1 MPMKSPFKPLL
12 LILLFAGLVSTA
24 AFAGETGYTNVDNAG
39 LKVLV
44 DDGVTIVDVRRP
56 DEWRTT
62 GVIPGSALLTA
73 FDANGRFN
81 PDFPAA
87 FEALVNR
94 DEGVVLIC
102 QSGGRSTVLAR
113 TLSEQAGYKRV
124 YNVTGGI
131 SGWMADGNPTERCS
145 QC

>member
-1 MPMKSPFKPLL
+1 MKSPFKPLV
-12 LILLFAGLVSTA
+12 LILLFAGLVPTA
-24 AFAGETGYTNVDNAG
+24 TFAGEPGYTNVDNAA

-44 DDGVTIVDVRRP
+44 DDGVKIVDVRRP

-73 FDANGRFN
+73 FDAGGRFN

-94 DEGVVLIC
+94 DESVVLIC
-102 QSGGRSTVLAR
+102 QSGGRSTALAR
-113 TLSEQAGYKRV
+113 VLSEQAGYTRI
-124 YNVTGGI
+124 YNVAGGI
-131 SGWMADGNPTERCS
+131 AGWMEDGNPTVPCS

>member
-1 MPMKSPFKPLL
+1 MKSPFKPLV
-12 LILLFAGLVSTA
+12 LILLFAGLIPTA
-24 AFAGETGYTNVDNAG
+24 TFAGEPGYTNVDNAA

-44 DDGVTIVDVRRP
+44 DDGVKIVDVRRP

-94 DEGVVLIC
+94 DESVVLIC
-102 QSGGRSTVLAR
+102 QSGGRSTALAR
-113 TLSEQAGYKRV
+113 ALSEQAGYTRI
-124 YNVTGGI
+124 YNVAGGI
-131 SGWMADGNPTERCS
+131 AGWMEGGNPTVPCG

>member
-1 MPMKSPFKPLL
+1 MKSPFKPLV
-12 LILLFAGLVSTA
+12 LILLFAGLVPTA
-24 AFAGETGYTNVDNAG
+24 TFAGEPGYTNVDNAA

-44 DDGVTIVDVRRP
+44 DDGVKIVDVRRP

-94 DEGVVLIC
+94 DESVVLIC
-102 QSGGRSTVLAR
+102 QSGGRSTALAR
-113 TLSEQAGYKRV
+113 ALSEQAGYTRI
-124 YNVTGGI
+124 YNVAGGI
-131 SGWMADGNPTERCS
+131 AGWMEDGNPTVPCS

>member
-1 MPMKSPFKPLL
+1 MKSPFKPLL
-12 LILLFAGLVSTA
+12 LILLVVGLVSTA
-24 AFAGETGYTNVDNAG
+24 ASAGEPGYTNVDNAA
-39 LKVLV
+39 LEALI
-44 DDGVTIVDVRRP
+44 DDGVKIVDVRRP

-73 FDANGRFN
+73 FDARGRFN

-94 DEGVVLIC
+94 NEDVILIC
-102 QSGGRSTVLAR
+102 RSGNRSTVLAR
-113 TLSEQAGYKRV
+113 ALSAQAGYTRV

-131 SGWMADGNPTERCS
+131 AGWMEGGNPTVRCRV
-145 QC
+145 C

>member
-1 MPMKSPFKPLL
+1 MPMKSPLKPLL
-12 LILLFAGLVSTA
+12 FILLLAGLVSTA
-24 AFAGETGYTNVDNAG
+24 ASAAEPAYTDVDNAA

-56 DEWRTT
+56 DEWRAT

-73 FDANGRFN
+73 FDAGGRFN
-81 PDFPAA
+81 PEFPAA

-113 TLSEQAGYKRV
+113 MLSEKAGYTRI
-124 YNVTGGI
+124 YNVADGI
-131 SGWMADGNPTERCS
+131 AGWMDGGNSTVPCS

>member
-1 MPMKSPFKPLL
+1 MTSPLKPLL
-12 LILLFAGLVSTA
+12 LILLVFGLVSTA
-24 AFAGETGYTNVDNAG
+24 ASATEPGYTDVDNAA
-39 LKVLV
+39 LKALV
-44 DDGVTIVDVRRP
+44 DGGAKIVDVRRP

-73 FDANGRFN
+73 FDAAGRFN
-81 PDFPAA
+81 PDFPSA

-94 DEGVVLIC
+94 DEDVVLIC

-113 TLSEQAGYKRV
+113 ALSERAGYNHV
-124 YNVTGGI
+124 YNVAGGI
-131 SGWMADGNPTERCS
+131 AGWMADGNPVVRCS

>member
-1 MPMKSPFKPLL
+1 MKSPFKPLV
-12 LILLFAGLVSTA
+12 LILLFAGLVPTA
-24 AFAGETGYTNVDNAG
+24 TFAGEPGYTNVDNAA

-44 DDGVTIVDVRRP
+44 DDGVKIVDVRRP

-102 QSGGRSTVLAR
+102 QSGGRSTALAR
-113 TLSEQAGYKRV
+113 ALSEQAGYTRI
-124 YNVTGGI
+124 YNVAGGI
-131 SGWMADGNPTERCS
+131 AGWMEDGNPTVPCS

>member
-1 MPMKSPFKPLL
+1 MKSPFKPLV
-12 LILLFAGLVSTA
+12 LILLFAGLVPTA
-24 AFAGETGYTNVDNAG
+24 TFAGEPGYTNVDNAA

-44 DDGVTIVDVRRP
+44 DDGVKIVDVRRP

-102 QSGGRSTVLAR
+102 QSGGRSTALAR
-113 TLSEQAGYKRV
+113 ALSEQAGYTRI
-124 YNVTGGI
+124 YNVAGGI
-131 SGWMADGNPTERCS
+131 AGWMEGGNPTVPCS

>member
-1 MPMKSPFKPLL
+1 MKSPFKPLV
-12 LILLFAGLVSTA
+12 LILLFAGLVPTA
-24 AFAGETGYTNVDNAG
+24 TFAGEPGYTNVDNAA

-44 DDGVTIVDVRRP
+44 DDGVKIVDVRRP

-94 DEGVVLIC
+94 DESVVLIC
-102 QSGGRSTVLAR
+102 QSGGRSTALAR
-113 TLSEQAGYKRV
+113 ALSEQAGYTRI
-124 YNVTGGI
+124 YNVAGGI
-131 SGWMADGNPTERCS
+131 AGWMEGGNPTVPCS

>member
-1 MPMKSPFKPLL
+1 MKSPFKPLV
-12 LILLFAGLVSTA
+12 LILLFAGLVPTA
-24 AFAGETGYTNVDNAG
+24 TFAGEPGYTNVDNAA

-44 DDGVTIVDVRRP
+44 DDGVKIVDVRRP

-94 DEGVVLIC
+94 DESVVLIC
-102 QSGGRSTVLAR
+102 QSGGRSIALAR
-113 TLSEQAGYKRV
+113 ALSEQAGYTRI
-124 YNVTGGI
+124 YNVAGGI
-131 SGWMADGNPTERCS
+131 AGWMEGGNPTVPCS